1 MIKLIP
7 DFPQTV
13 VSVSGIC
20 KNAGK
25 TTLLNRI
32 ILESHGTLAL
42 TGIGLD
48 GESIDQVTN
57 TPKPNVFVK
66 KDTVIY
72 TAEKVLSSCDI
83 TKEILDV
90 LPIHTALGRVVAV
103 KALSDG
109 NVILAGPSI
118 SAELQLLSNSFRKF
132 GAEKLFVDGALS
144 RRVFACCEASEAFMF
159 CVGASYSPDMDKC
172 IRDASF
178 TLRIMT
184 LPSPPK
190 GTECLAFEGVLTDPI
205 AMNLVRERKGVNILL
220 DDAGKVMISQ
230 KTAELMERVGVKMFV
245 RCPRKCLL
253 VAVNPFSA
261 YGYGFDGEKMGR
273 AMRDAVPTGIPVVD
287 CKSEMVF

>member
-32 ILESHGTLAL
+32 ILETQANVAL

-57 TPKPNVFVK
+57 PPKPNVFVK
-66 KDTVIY
+66 RNTVVY
-72 TAEKVLSSCDI
+72 TAEKVLSRCDI

-90 LPIHTALGRVVAV
+90 LPVHTALGRVVAV

-118 SAELQLLSNSFRKF
+118 SAELSLPAATFRRF
-132 GAEKLFVDGALS
+132 GAEKLFIDGALS
-144 RRVFACCEASEAFMF
+144 RRVFACCDASEAFMF
-159 CVGASYSPDMDKC
+159 CVGASYSPDIEKC
-172 IRDASF
+172 IRDAAF
-178 TLRIMT
+178 TLKIMT
-184 LPSPPK
+184 LTSPPT
-190 GTECLAFEGVLTDPI
+190 GTECIAIDDVLTDPI
-205 AMNLVRERKGVNILL
+205 AMNFVRERKAVNILL
-220 DDAGKVMISQ
+220 CDAGKVMISQ
-230 KTAELMERVGVKMFV
+230 KTAELMERVGIKLYTTRLF
-245 RCPRKCLL
+245 K
-253 VAVNPFSA
+253 
-261 YGYGFDGEKMGR
+261 GR
-273 AMRDAVPTGIPVVD
+273 
-287 CKSEMVF
+287 